1 MFKLINNLSNVEI
14 VNFKYLNI
22 KTMAIYSIKD
32 LEKLSGVK
40 AHTIRIWEKRYGII
54 QPKRTPT
61 NIRYYSDEDLKRLL
75 NIAILNRN
83 GYKISKIAIL
93 KDDFITDQVVNI
105 TRETGNSNSQ
115 IESLMMTMFEMDESK
130 FEKIMSR
137 MVLQLGFEDTII
149 NVIYPLFEKIGYLWQ
164 TGSINPLQE
173 HFLSNLIRQ
182 KLIVAIDSIIAGEN
196 PNARSFILFLPE
208 GEMHEIGLLFFSY
221 LIRKKGHKVIYFGQ
235 SVPFK
240 DLDTAKK
247 VTTSNYLITVFTTS
261 LTRLKIDSYLKNM
274 SENFKD
280 HTIIISGQQ
289 VKNVDISQYKNIHRL
304 TTAIE
309 FRNFINSL

>member
-1 MFKLINNLSNVEI
+1 
-14 VNFKYLNI
+14 
-22 KTMAIYSIKD
+22 
-32 LEKLSGVK
+32 
-40 AHTIRIWEKRYGII
+40 
-54 QPKRTPT
+54 
-61 NIRYYSDEDLKRLL
+61 
-75 NIAILNRN
+75 
-83 GYKISKIAIL
+83 
-93 KDDFITDQVVNI
+93 
-105 TRETGNSNSQ
+105 
-115 IESLMMTMFEMDESK
+115 
-130 FEKIMSR
+130 
-137 MVLQLGFEDTII
+137 
-149 NVIYPLFEKIGYLWQ
+149 
-164 TGSINPLQE
+164 LQE